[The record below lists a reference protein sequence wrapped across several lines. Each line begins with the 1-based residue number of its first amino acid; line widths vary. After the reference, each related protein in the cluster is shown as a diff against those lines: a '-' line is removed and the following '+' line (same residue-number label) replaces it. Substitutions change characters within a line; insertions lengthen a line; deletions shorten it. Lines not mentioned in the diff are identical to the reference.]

1 MSLQLLI
8 VGVNFE
14 LNGMA
19 CTNNSATSLLKVGE
33 GENALLC
40 KTIMKELTII
50 CLIFVLLEVSR
61 FS

>member
-1 MSLQLLI
+1 M
-8 VGVNFE
+8 NFE
-14 LNGMA
+14 INGMA
-19 CTNNSATSLLKVGE
+19 CTNNSATSLLEVGE
-33 GENALLC
+33 GENAILC